1 MSTNNIF
8 LILVLIFAGW
18 PNAQVSFFWQVVA
31 VFPFCRA
38 LPRSLLARRSDTF
51 EPDMAVAKVQQVTN
65 SMDACLAIKN
75 IKKHLLPSAVIAEL
89 VSGFPKAKRDS
100 QGIPKKGDFA
110 FLIAKGPV
118 HFLEMCWGCLLSLLG
133 NLDI

>member
-18 PNAQVSFFWQVVA
+18 PNAQVLFFWQVVA

-51 EPDMAVAKVQQVTN
+51 EPDIAVAKVQPCTN

-75 IKKHLLPSAVIAEL
+75 NIFPPQSFAEL
-89 VSGFPKAKRDS
+89 LSGFPKAKRDS